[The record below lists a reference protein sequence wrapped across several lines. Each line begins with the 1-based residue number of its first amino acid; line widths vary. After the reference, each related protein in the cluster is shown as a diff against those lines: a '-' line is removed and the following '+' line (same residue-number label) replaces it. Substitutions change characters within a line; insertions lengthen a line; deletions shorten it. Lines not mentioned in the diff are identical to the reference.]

1 MKRVLIASHGR
12 IASGFKSAIEILKV
26 NVGEVTAV
34 DCYVD
39 DSDYTPKLQAF
50 IDSVGP
56 DDDAII
62 FTDLIGGSVC
72 NKVMTLKPETKGI
85 QHVAGANLITILECL
100 LTGEKLTAEKVD
112 EIVAGG
118 SSQMRRVSVE
128 QVADDGAAADD
139 DFFG

>member
-1 MKRVLIASHGR
+1 MKKVLIASHGR

-26 NVGEVTAV
+26 NVGEATAV
-34 DCYVD
+34 DCYID

-72 NKVMTLKPETKGI
+72 NKVMTLKPEKKGI
-85 QHVAGANLITILECL
+85 QHVAGANLITIIECL

-118 SSQMRRVSVE
+118 SSQMQRVSVG
-128 QVADDGAAADD
+128 QAATDDGDGD

>member
-1 MKRVLIASHGR
+1 MKKVLIASHGR

-34 DCYVD
+34 DCYLD

-62 FTDLIGGSVC
+62 FTDLVGGSVC
-72 NKVMTLKPETKGI
+72 NKVMTLRPEEKGV
-85 QHVAGANLITILECL
+85 QHVAGANLITIIECL

-118 SSQMRRVSVE
+118 ASQMKRVSVE
-128 QVADDGAAADD
+128 RVEPSKGSTDE

>member
-1 MKRVLIASHGR
+1 MKKVLIASHGR

-39 DSDYTPKLQAF
+39 DSDYTPKIQAF

-56 DDDAII
+56 DDDAVI

-72 NKVMTLKPETKGI
+72 NKVMTLRPEEKGI
-85 QHVAGANLITILECL
+85 QHVAGANLITIIECL
-100 LTGEKLTAEKVD
+100 LTGERLTPEKVD

-118 SSQMRRVSVE
+118 ATQMKRVAVE
-128 QVADDGAAADD
+128 PVAVEDAGDD

>member
-1 MKRVLIASHGR
+1 M
-12 IASGFKSAIEILKV
+12 
-26 NVGEVTAV
+26 
-34 DCYVD
+34 
-39 DSDYTPKLQAF
+39 
-50 IDSVGP
+50 
-56 DDDAII
+56 
-62 FTDLIGGSVC
+62 
-72 NKVMTLKPETKGI
+72 
-85 QHVAGANLITILECL
+85 AGANLITIIECL